1 MQKATV
7 SKMVAFTVSV
17 NKLASFRSRHTH
29 HRSQIQEPHMK
40 QIALFA
46 MAATC
51 AVAAHANPAAAGKLT
66 QVEGTVSI
74 SGAKGVARAAS
85 GTPVQDG
92 ASILVSSDGKASLV
106 LNNGCVVLLNGSQH
120 LKVDAKMACD
130 EVQAAVKQLFPAYK
144 VAQAGIGAGTTS
156 TTGTGTAVGAGA
168 GVGATAVGV
177 STAAIVA
184 GVVIGAA
191 VINEAVKNDTPVSG
205 Q

>member
-1 MQKATV
+1 
-7 SKMVAFTVSV
+7 
-17 NKLASFRSRHTH
+17 
-29 HRSQIQEPHMK
+29 MK
-40 QIALFA
+40 KIALFA

-120 LKVDAKMACD
+120 LKVDSKMACD

-144 VAQAGIGAGTTS
+144 VAQAGIGAGAGTTS
-156 TTGTGTAVGAGA
+156 TTGAGTAVGAGA
-168 GVGATAVGV
+168 GVGTTAVGV
-177 STAAIVA
+177 STAAIVG

-191 VINEAVKNDTPVSG
+191 VINEAVKDDTPVSPR
-205 Q
+205 